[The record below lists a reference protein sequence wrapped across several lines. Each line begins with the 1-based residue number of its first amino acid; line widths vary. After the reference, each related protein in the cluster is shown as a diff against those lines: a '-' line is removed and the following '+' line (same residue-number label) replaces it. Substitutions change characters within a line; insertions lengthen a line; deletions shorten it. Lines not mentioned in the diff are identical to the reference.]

1 MAKTI
6 DYEFKRGDTKL
17 LKKFRPVDQNGN
29 VLLLTNL
36 DNIYFT
42 MKKNEN
48 GTAIIK
54 KKIGN
59 GITYGSDGFYH
70 ITLQA
75 NETANLSAGTYKYDI
90 ELDTYNSQAQLIVS
104 TIIEGEIELTQD
116 VTQEG
121 DRI

>member
-29 VLLLTNL
+29 VLQLTNL

-42 MKKNEN
+42 MKRNEN

-54 KKIGN
+54 KKINN
-59 GITYGSDGFYH
+59 GITYGSDGYYH

-75 NETANLSAGTYKYDI
+75 NETANLPAGTYKYDI
-90 ELDTYNSQAQLIVS
+90 ELDIYNSQSQLIVN

>member
-54 KKIGN
+54 KNIGN
-59 GITYGSDGFYH
+59 GITYGVDGYYH

-75 NETANLSAGTYKYDI
+75 NETANLPAGTYKYDI